1 MVGLGGTLKV
11 IELWDGWIGRILQDH
26 ENIEWFGWV
35 GRVLEHHR
43 TVGLGGSLS
52 TIERL
57 GWKGP

>member
-43 TVGLGGSLS
+43 TVGLEGSLR
-52 TIERL
+52 TVERL
-57 GWKGP
+57 S